1 MLSGGLDDSPTA
13 RYSGGE
19 VIAMENPRQY
29 SPEMQRLLR
38 ERAEAPPAPPSPP
51 TDLDAFLA
59 SLGERFQPDR
69 VNAQLWHC
77 LTKEE
82 FDREWDALRDPDEEL
97 AAQPELD
104 GGNDGFFT
112 DRN

>member
-1 MLSGGLDDSPTA
+1 
-13 RYSGGE
+13 
-19 VIAMENPRQY
+19 MEKPREL
-29 SPEMQRLLR
+29 SPEMRRLLQA
-38 ERAEAPPAPPSPP
+38 RAEAPPAPASPP

-59 SLGERFQPDR
+59 SLSERFQPDR

-77 LTKEE
+77 RTKEE

-97 AAQPELD
+97 AAQPDLD
-104 GGNDGFFT
+104 GGNDHFFT

>member
-1 MLSGGLDDSPTA
+1 
-13 RYSGGE
+13 
-19 VIAMENPRQY
+19 MENPRQY

-69 VNAQLWHC
+69 VNAHLWHC
-77 LTKEE
+77 RTQEE
-82 FDREWDALRDPDEEL
+82 FDQERDALLDPDEEL
-97 AAQPELD
+97 TARPELD
-104 GGNDGFFT
+104 GGNDHFFT